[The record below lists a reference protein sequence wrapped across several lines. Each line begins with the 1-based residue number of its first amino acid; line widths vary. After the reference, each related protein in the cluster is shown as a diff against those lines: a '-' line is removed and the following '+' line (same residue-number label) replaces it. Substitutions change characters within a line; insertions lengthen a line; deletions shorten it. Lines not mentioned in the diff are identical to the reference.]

1 MDDRRKRINELEY
14 RKKEQAVQLDTLLIS
29 LGENIFKRMADSH
42 VSGIAELA
50 VYEGYQIDISNSEA
64 SIQAVE
70 EQILRSKELDQ
81 RIDIKEH
88 EESENEKELSVAY
101 SRLGNLLL
109 TDASGKYA
117 DFCLSYRDQN
127 EALLTK
133 VISLGERLDE
143 LEKKE
148 GGNVFTWIGKGAQG
162 LVLRSFYTKA
172 QENLEFLRRNVGER
186 YSKEFKTPDGSSG
199 DSPEDNS
206 EIEGLCAEI
215 DWKRKRS
222 NALSSDIAVLKEER
236 RVINSSFTAEGGP
249 VKHISTIKGRIA
261 NAQNELKALYRR
273 MGAEC
278 ASIEP
283 SQDTAAERKQ
293 TLNALLQPQDSEVLE
308 NVSRINSSIHD
319 NEEEIKKLE
328 ASLAIDDEKAKIE
341 RYRRMIQEKREKIA
355 RAEQEIVEYE
365 DGIKD
370 SEAFIQKLQELL

>member
-14 RKKEQAVQLDTLLIS
+14 RKKEQAVQLDTLLIG

-64 SIQAVE
+64 TIQAVE

-81 RIDIKEH
+81 RIDLKEH
-88 EESENEKELSVAY
+88 EESDNEKELSVAY
-101 SRLGNLLL
+101 SRLGKLLL
-109 TDASGKYA
+109 DDTSGKYA
-117 DFCLSYRDQN
+117 DFCASYRDQN

-133 VISLGERLDE
+133 VFSLGERMDE

-162 LVLRSFYTKA
+162 LVLRSFLTKA

-186 YSKEFKTPDGSSG
+186 YSKEFKSSNSG
-199 DSPEDNS
+199 GGSPEDNS

-215 DWKRKRS
+215 DWKRERS
-222 NALSSDIAVLKEER
+222 NDLSSDITVLKEER
-236 RVINSSFTAEGGP
+236 RLINSSFTAEGGP
-249 VKHISTIKGRIA
+249 AKHISAIKGRIA
-261 NAQNELKALYRR
+261 NAQNELKSLYRR

-278 ASIEP
+278 ASIE
-283 SQDTAAERKQ
+283 STQDTAAERKQ
-293 TLNALLQPQDSEVLE
+293 TLNALLQPQDSEVLD

-328 ASLAIDDEKAKIE
+328 ASLSIDDEKAKIE
-341 RYRRMIQEKREKIA
+341 RFRRMILEKREKIA

-370 SEAFIQKLQELL
+370 SEAFIKKLQELL